1 MKSEANTDA
10 ICSRSAGT
18 NCRGSVIYRQRGSEV
33 ELAIFAKRRFA
44 SEAAAMSTMNISLPE
59 AMKRWVERQ
68 AKSGRFGNSSDY
80 VRELIRR
87 DQERQAKIAHMQAL
101 VDEGI
106 ASGKGTRTM
115 QELKELARRK
125 AGA

>member
-1 MKSEANTDA
+1 MRA
-10 ICSRSAGT
+10 
-18 NCRGSVIYRQRGSEV
+18 
-33 ELAIFAKRRFA
+33 
-44 SEAAAMSTMNISLPE
+44 TMNISLPE

-68 AKSGRFGNSSDY
+68 AQSGRFGNSSDY

-106 ASGKGTRTM
+106 ASGKGSRTM
-115 QELKELARRK
+115 EDLKALAREK

>member
-1 MKSEANTDA
+1 
-10 ICSRSAGT
+10 
-18 NCRGSVIYRQRGSEV
+18 
-33 ELAIFAKRRFA
+33 
-44 SEAAAMSTMNISLPE
+44 
-59 AMKRWVERQ
+59 MKRWVERQ
-68 AKSGRFGNSSDY
+68 AKPGSFGNSSDY

-106 ASGKGTRTM
+106 ASGKGSRTM
-115 QELKELARRK
+115 EELKALARQK

>member
-1 MKSEANTDA
+1 
-10 ICSRSAGT
+10 
-18 NCRGSVIYRQRGSEV
+18 VIYRQYGRGL
-33 ELAIFAKRRFA
+33 ELANFANRCVA
-44 SEAAAMSTMNISLPE
+44 LEIAAMSTMNISLPE

-68 AKSGRFGNSSDY
+68 ARSGRFGNSSDY

-106 ASGKGTRTM
+106 ASGKGSRTM
-115 QELKELARRK
+115 KDIKDLARRK